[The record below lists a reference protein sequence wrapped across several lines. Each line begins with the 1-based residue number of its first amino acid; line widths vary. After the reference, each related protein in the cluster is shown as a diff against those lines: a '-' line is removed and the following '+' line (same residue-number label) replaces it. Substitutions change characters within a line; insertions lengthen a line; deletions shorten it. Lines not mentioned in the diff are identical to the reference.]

1 MGTVAPARLLLPVR
15 RKVAAKC
22 PHAPTSLAG
31 ALFTTTQQRILALLF
46 GQPNRSF
53 FTKELIRLT
62 GSGSGAVQRELQR
75 LTSSGLAKMTPIGM
89 QKYYQ
94 ANPDC
99 PVYHELIGMA
109 WKTVALAEPVR
120 QALEPLA
127 DRIKLAMIYGSVA
140 RGTDTAA
147 SDIDLLVAADNL
159 MLDELYAALEPIE
172 ARLDRKLSPALYTV
186 EEFDARRANGNPFLS
201 RVLAGECLILIGSKD
216 DASSS

>member
-1 MGTVAPARLLLPVR
+1 MGTVSPARLLPPVR
-15 RKVAAKC
+15 RKVAAKY
-22 PHAPTSLAG
+22 PNAPTSLAG

-75 LTSSGLAKMTPIGM
+75 LASSGLAKMTPIGM
-89 QKYYQ
+89 QKHYQ

-99 PVYHELIGMA
+99 PVYHELVSMV

-120 QALEPLA
+120 QALEPFV

-147 SDIDLLVAADNL
+147 SDIDLLVEYVPDVRVGL
-159 MLDELYAALEPIE
+159 FDMGGHLVDLTEIIGRKVDLVTPKGLCKYIRDEVLETARIIYAKE
-172 ARLDRKLSPALYTV
+172 S
-186 EEFDARRANGNPFLS
+186 
-201 RVLAGECLILIGSKD
+201 
-216 DASSS
+216 